1 MESQQPP
8 STPPQYQPPENVPG
22 GVDRRR
28 RGWSEFRHAY
38 PGIIA
43 TFGFALLFMLAL
55 DTWVIAKRVNY
66 ASEIKRLRAGMTG
79 AERKKTDLI
88 LSTEENK
95 LRVTLELLKR
105 QARGDKELHLSLS
118 VDSSVLVLEREA
130 ALLREMHVD
139 LGPEKTV
146 GTPPDTVR
154 MTIPRG
160 QRTVERILGA
170 KDEWEIP
177 RWVYTDRGMAI
188 PQDRAVKGALGSVAV
203 VFTGGTVLYSLPT
216 TGPLADSSYIL
227 PGSVR
232 ASPADMKAIAPN
244 LSAGMTIYF
253 Y

>member
-1 MESQQPP
+1 MESEQPP
-8 STPPQYQPPENVPG
+8 PTPDVAPA
-22 GVDRRR
+22 GVERRR
-28 RGWSEFRHAY
+28 SGWSEFRHAY

-43 TFGFALLFMLAL
+43 VFGVALLVLLAL
-55 DTWVIAKRVNY
+55 DIWIVAKRVRY
-66 ASEIKRLRAGMTG
+66 ASEIKRLRAGMTS

-88 LSTEENK
+88 LSTEENR
-95 LRVTLELLKR
+95 LRVTIELLKR

-130 ALLREMHVD
+130 AVLRTMHVD

-146 GTPPDTVR
+146 GTAPDTVR

-160 QRTVERILGA
+160 QRTVERILQA
-170 KDEWEIP
+170 KDAWEVP
-177 RWVYTDRGMAI
+177 RWVYTDRGL
-188 PQDRAVKGALGSVAV
+188 PVPDDRRVKGALGPVAV

-216 TGPLADSSYIL
+216 EGPLADSTYVM

-232 ASPADMKAIAPN
+232 ATAADLKAIAPN
-244 LSAGMTIYF
+244 IAAGMTIYF

>member
-1 MESQQPP
+1 MESQQPT
-8 STPPQYQPPENVPG
+8 SPPPVAPE
-22 GVDRRR
+22 GVERRR
-28 RGWSEFRHAY
+28 SGWSEFRHAY

-43 TFGFALLFMLAL
+43 VFGVALLVLLAL
-55 DTWVIAKRVNY
+55 DIWIVAKRVRY
-66 ASEIKRLRAGMTG
+66 ASEIKRLRAGMTS

-88 LSTEENK
+88 LSTEENR
-95 LRVTLELLKR
+95 LRVTIELLKR

-130 ALLREMHVD
+130 ALLRTMHVD

-146 GTPPDTVR
+146 GAAPDTVR

-160 QRTVERILGA
+160 QRTVERILQA
-170 KDEWEIP
+170 KDAWEVP
-177 RWVYTDRGMAI
+177 RWVYIDRGL
-188 PQDRAVKGALGSVAV
+188 PVPDNRSVKGALGPVAV
-203 VFTGGTVLYSLPT
+203 IFTGGTVLYSQPSD
-216 TGPLADSSYIL
+216 GPLADSAYVM

-232 ASPADMKAIAPN
+232 ASAADLKAIAPN